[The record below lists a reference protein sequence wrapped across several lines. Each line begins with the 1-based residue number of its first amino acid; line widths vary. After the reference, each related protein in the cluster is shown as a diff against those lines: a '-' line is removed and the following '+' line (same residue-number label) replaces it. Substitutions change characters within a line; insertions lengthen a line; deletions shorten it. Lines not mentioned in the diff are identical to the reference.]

1 MRPLARSASKSPIAL
16 RAALHGAAARN
27 AWRTHQAAGSLP
39 APLRPL
45 WLIEPPLALSER
57 NNRPFWES
65 PLSLL
70 AGPERIESGWW
81 DSKLVLRDYFI
92 AEDASHRLVW
102 IFRERLNASG
112 AWYLHG
118 RFG

>member
-1 MRPLARSASKSPIAL
+1 MSTL
-16 RAALHGAAARN
+16 
-27 AWRTHQAAGSLP
+27 
-39 APLRPL
+39 LRPI
-45 WLIEPPLALSER
+45 WLLDPPVALSER

-81 DSKLVLRDYFI
+81 DDHLMLRDYFI
-92 AEDASHRLVW
+92 AEDSAHRLLW
-102 IFRERLNASG
+102 IFRERLSQSG
-112 AWYLHG
+112 VAWYLHG